1 MRVGIL
7 WCQIKARSVAP
18 MKPQAAF
25 AAFALFFCS
34 AVSATELCPEPPTG
48 MIYGAK
54 INESSEAS
62 INGKPYVKCL
72 KKDDG
77 NTLGEGYA
85 YRAWSCP
92 TFTVT
97 ERSVG
102 LASKMKAAFDKY
114 NLYPKYYE
122 EWTVTDKNGAKWEIY
137 REAYN
142 SGNKPIMTRTSSAV
156 AGGCRAVLSYQLNA
170 PGIDIVIRSSWIET
184 LKKKPVPT
192 F

>member
-77 NTLGEGYA
+77 NTLGGGLRLQSLVVPYIYCYRKKRGLSEQNEGG
-85 YRAWSCP
+85 
-92 TFTVT
+92 F
-97 ERSVG
+97 
-102 LASKMKAAFDKY
+102 
-114 NLYPKYYE
+114 
-122 EWTVTDKNGAKWEIY
+122 
-137 REAYN
+137 
-142 SGNKPIMTRTSSAV
+142 
-156 AGGCRAVLSYQLNA
+156 
-170 PGIDIVIRSSWIET
+170 
-184 LKKKPVPT
+184 
-192 F
+192 